1 MFFGSKTTASERP
14 FREGMVELENAF
26 ANQAHD
32 HHSCIV
38 IDSG

>member
-1 MFFGSKTTASERP
+1 MFFGSKTTASERS

-32 HHSCIV
+32 HHSTV
-38 IDSG
+38 VNDSG